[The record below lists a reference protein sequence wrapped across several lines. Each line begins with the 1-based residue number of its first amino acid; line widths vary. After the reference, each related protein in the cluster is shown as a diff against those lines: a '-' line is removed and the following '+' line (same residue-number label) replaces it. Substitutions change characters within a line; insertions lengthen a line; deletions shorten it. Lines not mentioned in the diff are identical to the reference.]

1 MTKSIIEQHQELL
14 KKMNGQTVEAGWF
27 ETARYQAGKGV
38 PQKMV
43 GVPVARI
50 AKINEFGATIKRG
63 KKIIRIPARPFMRLA
78 TMNFKDKHTAIM
90 QSLSKKIMR
99 GQLKPEQALAQIG
112 MFMEGLIVDSI
123 KSGPWKRNSPATIAK
138 KGFDKPLIDTAQMWQ
153 AVTSKVVKSK

>member
-1 MTKSIIEQHQELL
+1 MTKDIMKQHQELL
-14 KKMNGQTVEAGWF
+14 KKMHGTTVEAGWF

-50 AKINEFGATIKRG
+50 ARINEFGATIKRG
-63 KKIIRIPARPFMRLA
+63 KTTIRIPARPFMRAA
-78 TMNFKDKHTAIM
+78 TAKFGQKHTPMMAA
-90 QSLSKKIMR
+90 LSKKIMR

-123 KSGPWKRNSPATIAK
+123 KNGGWARNAPSTIRK